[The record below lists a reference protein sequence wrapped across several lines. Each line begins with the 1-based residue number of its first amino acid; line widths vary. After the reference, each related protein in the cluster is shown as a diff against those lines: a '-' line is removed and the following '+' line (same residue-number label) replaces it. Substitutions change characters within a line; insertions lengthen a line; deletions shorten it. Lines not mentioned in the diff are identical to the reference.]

1 MKTDDIDMSQSESVL
16 FAGNKIVS
24 CDVPNSVRDVGFN
37 LRYAGMQVLL
47 LIQYIAFCLMG
58 RD

>member
-47 LIQYIAFCLMG
+47 LI
-58 RD
+58 